1 MEIIIGIISGLL
13 LIAGFVIWNL
23 LKKVERQEDLIEK
36 YQQYLTSLDT
46 SIKLSS
52 KRLEEIDVKGM
63 FSSDDEIGWYFK
75 QIKEIQSIL
84 DDYKLKI

>member
-1 MEIIIGIISGLL
+1 MEITIGVISGLL

>member
-1 MEIIIGIISGLL
+1 MEIIIGITSGLL
-13 LIAGFVIWNL
+13 LIAGFVVWNL

>member
-1 MEIIIGIISGLL
+1 MEITIGVISGLL

-23 LKKVERQEDLIEK
+23 LKKVERQEDLIEN

-84 DDYKLKI
+84 DDYKLKM

>member
-1 MEIIIGIISGLL
+1 MEIVIGIVLGLL
-13 LIAGFVIWNL
+13 LVAGFIIWNL
-23 LKKVERQEDLIEK
+23 LRKVERQEDLVER
-36 YQQYLTSLDT
+36 YQEYLTSLDT

-52 KRLEEIDVKGM
+52 RRLEEIDTKGM

-75 QIKEIQSIL
+75 QIKEIQAIL

>member
-1 MEIIIGIISGLL
+1 MEVIIGIISGLL

-52 KRLEEIDVKGM
+52 KRLEEIDIKGM

-75 QIKEIQSIL
+75 QIKEIQLIL

>member
-1 MEIIIGIISGLL
+1 MEITIGVISGLL

-52 KRLEEIDVKGM
+52 KRLEEIDIKGM

-84 DDYKLKI
+84 DDYKLKM

>member
-1 MEIIIGIISGLL
+1 MEITIGIISGLL

-36 YQQYLTSLDT
+36 YQQYLTSFDT

-75 QIKEIQSIL
+75 QIKEIQLIL

>member
-1 MEIIIGIISGLL
+1 MEITIGIISGLL

-84 DDYKLKI
+84 DDYKLKM

>member
-84 DDYKLKI
+84 DDYKLKM

>member
-1 MEIIIGIISGLL
+1 MEIVIGIISGLL

-23 LKKVERQEDLIEK
+23 LKKVERQEDLVEK
-36 YQQYLTSLDT
+36 YQEYLISLDT

-52 KRLEEIDVKGM
+52 RRLEEIDVKGI

-75 QIKEIQSIL
+75 QIKEIQAIL
-84 DDYKLKI
+84 DEYKLKI

>member
-75 QIKEIQSIL
+75 QIKEIQLIL

>member
-36 YQQYLTSLDT
+36 YQQYLTSLDI

-84 DDYKLKI
+84 DDYKLKM

>member
-1 MEIIIGIISGLL
+1 MEIIIGILTGLL
-13 LIAGFVIWNL
+13 LVAGFVIWNL
-23 LKKVERQEDLIEK
+23 LKKVERQEDLVEG
-36 YQQYLTSLDT
+36 YQQYLTSVD
-46 SIKLSS
+46 SAIKLSS
-52 KRLEEIDVKGM
+52 KRLKEIDVKGM

>member
-1 MEIIIGIISGLL
+1 MEIIIGITSGLL
-13 LIAGFVIWNL
+13 LIAGFVVWNL
-23 LKKVERQEDLIEK
+23 LKKVERQEDLIER
-36 YQQYLTSLDT
+36 YQQYLISLDT

-52 KRLEEIDVKGM
+52 KRLEEVDVKGI

-84 DDYKLKI
+84 DDYKLKL

>member
-1 MEIIIGIISGLL
+1 MEITIGIISGLL